1 MEIVSDIVSVAA
13 NGSLNIK
20 PGTGEKWIIMVITHE
35 YDVEIYHTDGTNAI
49 KIDSATGNGAWT
61 NLRFPINEN
70 KYLQVK
76 NLDSANARLIGY
88 SGVKV

>member
-1 MEIVSDIVSVAA
+1 MTVVADIVSVAA
-13 NGSLNIK
+13 GGTLDIK
-20 PGTGEKWIIMVITHE
+20 PPTGEEWIILVITHE
-35 YDVEIYHTDGTNAI
+35 YDVELYHTDGTNAI

-61 NLRFPINEN
+61 NLRFPVNEN

-76 NLDSANARLIGY
+76 NLDSASARLIGY

>member
-1 MEIVSDIVSVAA
+1 MTVVADIVSVAA
-13 NGSLNIK
+13 NDSLNIK
-20 PGTGEKWIIMVITHE
+20 PPTGEEWIILVITHE

-61 NLRFPINEN
+61 NLRFPVNET

>member
-1 MEIVSDIVSVAA
+1 MVVVADIVSVAA
-13 NGSLNIK
+13 DGTLNIQ
-20 PGTGEKWIIMVITHE
+20 PPSGEKWIIMVVTHE
-35 YDVEIYHTDGTNAI
+35 YDVELYHTDGTNAI
-49 KIDSATGNGAWT
+49 KIDFATGNGAWT
-61 NLRFPINEN
+61 NLRFPITNS

>member
-1 MEIVSDIVSVAA
+1 MTVVADIVSVAA
-13 NGSLNIK
+13 DGTLDIK
-20 PGTGEKWIIMVITHE
+20 PPTGEEWIILVITHE

-49 KIDSATGNGAWT
+49 KFDSATGNGAWT
-61 NLRFPINEN
+61 NLRFPVNEN